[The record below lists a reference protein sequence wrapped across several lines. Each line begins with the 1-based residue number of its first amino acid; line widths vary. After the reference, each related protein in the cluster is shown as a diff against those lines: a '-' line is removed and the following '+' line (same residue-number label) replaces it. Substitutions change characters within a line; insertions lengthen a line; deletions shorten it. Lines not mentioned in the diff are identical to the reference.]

1 MYTHDNIYTTLARW
15 IVVVVCCF
23 RFYAQYDAES
33 IASPK
38 DGRPIR
44 GSSNGNQFNGS
55 PRHAP
60 SRNRHPQYRFRP
72 PLMSLPLPTPA
83 LPKREIY
90 QRSNDRCANTTLNR
104 LAKRGEKKQSTSWWM
119 NWTTR
124 GRDQLRTNMYAIC
137 STDSVAVFSRGTNN
151 ELTGNISH
159 TCAL

>member
-1 MYTHDNIYTTLARW
+1 MYTALARW

-23 RFYAQYDAES
+23 RFYAQDDAES

-60 SRNRHPQYRFRP
+60 SRNRHPQHRFRP
-72 PLMSLPLPTPA
+72 PLLSYPLPTQA
-83 LPKREIY
+83 LLKRALISD
-90 QRSNDRCANTTLNR
+90 QINDRCAETSLNQ
-104 LAKRGEKKQSTSWWM
+104 LTVRGEKKQSTSWWM